1 MHLLTGILPALLT
14 PFDSKGAVD
23 EKALRALV
31 DRNIKA
37 GVQGFYVCGS
47 TGESFLM
54 SHEERRRVLEIVMS
68 EVADRVSVICHVG
81 AIGTDLSVALGRHA
95 VAQGVDAI
103 SSLPPFYYKFS
114 AREIVD
120 YYLDLARETDSRLI
134 PYNIPSL
141 SGVSLSEDLI
151 AELRKDSRVIG
162 VKFTSNDLFQ
172 LERMRHHDPKL
183 IIYNGFDE
191 MFLAGLTMGAW
202 GAIGSTFNFMADKFL
217 AIKKAFDARDLPAAF
232 RIQEEANTVIAALV
246 KTGSVFA
253 AEKYVLSLLGCPVGE
268 CRRPFKPL
276 SEEHKKML
284 QEMAEKHLMA

>member
-1 MHLLTGILPALLT
+1 MHMLTGILPALLT
-14 PFDSKGAVD
+14 PFDARGAID

-54 SHEERRRVLEIVMS
+54 SHEERKRVLEIVMS
-68 EVADRVSVICHVG
+68 EVAGRVAVICHVG
-81 AIGTDLSVALGRHA
+81 AIGTDLSIGLGKHA

-114 AREIVD
+114 AREIID
-120 YYLDLARETDSRLI
+120 YYLELARETDSRLI

-141 SGVSLSEDLI
+141 SGVSLSEDLV
-151 AELRKDSRVIG
+151 AELRRDSRVIG
-162 VKFTSNDLFQ
+162 IKFTSNDLYQ

-191 MFLAGLTMGAW
+191 MFLAGLSMGAW

-217 AIKKAFDARDLPAAF
+217 AIKKAFDGKDMGAAF
-232 RIQEEANTVIAALV
+232 RLQEEANTVLEALI

-253 AEKYVLSLLGCPVGE
+253 AEKYVLSVLGCPVGE

-276 SEEHKKML
+276 SDDNKRML
-284 QEMAEKHLMA
+284 REMAEKHLMK